1 MIHLA
6 LKKSYFS
13 LHENKYLSSIS
24 SLILQFSNLLKYLRA
39 ISSLSAQLP
48 KWDFSLISIQS
59 ISTIIP
65 HPCCCSLDLTFQ
77 PRVFSCHSLWGNHSP
92 ETYSIISTSSI
103 SIHLL
108 KFHLSPYSCVSLPIA
123 FSLSFLFN
131 SASNSLLSASAWKS
145 RRISWDQTKMAFNRK
160 TKITMNYA
168 FFRIRHVQWNALW
181 KYVQLQL
188 LLSWS

>member
-13 LHENKYLSSIS
+13 LHENKDLSSIS

-48 KWDFSLISIQS
+48 KWDFSLFSIQS

-77 PRVFSCHSLWGNHSP
+77 PHVFFLSFFMRQSFFRDLFYHLYLIHLHPSPSISQISISHRILVSLCPSPSPSPSSSTPPRTPSSPPPPGSRAGSP
-92 ETYSIISTSSI
+92 E
-103 SIHLL
+103 
-108 KFHLSPYSCVSLPIA
+108 
-123 FSLSFLFN
+123 
-131 SASNSLLSASAWKS
+131 
-145 RRISWDQTKMAFNRK
+145 
-160 TKITMNYA
+160 
-168 FFRIRHVQWNALW
+168 IRQRWHSMVG
-181 KYVQLQL
+181 
-188 LLSWS
+188 